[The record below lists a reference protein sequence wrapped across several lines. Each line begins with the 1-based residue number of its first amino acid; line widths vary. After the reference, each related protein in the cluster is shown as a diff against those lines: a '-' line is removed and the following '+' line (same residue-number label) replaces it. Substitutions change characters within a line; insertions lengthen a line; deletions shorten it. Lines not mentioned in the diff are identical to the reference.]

1 MSISS
6 GATLFSAA
14 LWGRDDIAKDLLSK
28 GHDPNAIDEEGKTP
42 LHTCAVFDS
51 GTIARQLVA
60 AKASIDVED
69 KDGNTP
75 LEVAIRFNAVD
86 VVAAVL
92 DGGAPLTARKHDKKG
107 AEIDEL
113 FTPLH
118 LACQHKRVES
128 TLILVRRKAP
138 INAVDKLGRTPL
150 HIATLEGA
158 LDVIKVLI
166 DYGAKTDVFDNR
178 CRSALHWAI
187 ERNNEKVALFLA
199 SHTNAASINAAD
211 DIKRPC
217 IQWAVLQQSWRVTK
231 RLIERGADLMREY
244 SRTGK
249 RIVHIAAEDDGAWE
263 VVRVLI
269 QTQSLI
275 NVAMEDGWTPL
286 LLAAKNGCSN
296 VCKVLLKAKA
306 DIDLE
311 LVEHSW
317 NALHV
322 ACYYGS
328 VGCVEELLFAGA
340 DTEKTDEVRYL
351 QQSAVLIFESS
362 CHYSSGGVPSTWLLA
377 AVMMPL

>member
-1 MSISS
+1 
-6 GATLFSAA
+6 
-14 LWGRDDIAKDLLSK
+14 
-28 GHDPNAIDEEGKTP
+28 
-42 LHTCAVFDS
+42 
-51 GTIARQLVA
+51 
-60 AKASIDVED
+60 
-69 KDGNTP
+69 
-75 LEVAIRFNAVD
+75 
-86 VVAAVL
+86 
-92 DGGAPLTARKHDKKG
+92 
-107 AEIDEL
+107 
-113 FTPLH
+113 
-118 LACQHKRVES
+118 
-128 TLILVRRKAP
+128 
-138 INAVDKLGRTPL
+138 
-150 HIATLEGA
+150 
-158 LDVIKVLI
+158 
-166 DYGAKTDVFDNR
+166 
-178 CRSALHWAI
+178 
-187 ERNNEKVALFLA
+187 
-199 SHTNAASINAAD
+199 
-211 DIKRPC
+211 
-217 IQWAVLQQSWRVTK
+217 
-231 RLIERGADLMREY
+231 MREY